1 MPLNPYFPTKGT
13 PGETGLVE
21 DLIIE
26 SIKDY
31 GCEFYYIPRSLV
43 AKDDVLGEDNL
54 SEFKNSYM
62 IEAYFDNVDNFGG
75 RGQFMSKFGL
85 NIEEQAQ
92 ITVARKR
99 WDQLVGQYGTT
110 ILPNRPCEG
119 DLLWFPLT
127 NGLFEIRFVDHQN
140 QFYQLGKLYVFK
152 LKIEL
157 FQFNSETMETG
168 ITEVDTLALEKTFD
182 ILSQRIMQEDGT
194 GAVEREEEIF
204 PIIEERDK
212 PVDRDYRRNETIKD
226 ESKSALDFDESNP
239 FADFDA

>member
-1 MPLNPYFPTKGT
+1 MPLNPYFPRGVAT
-13 PGETGLVE
+13 EQNLAE

-26 SIKDY
+26 SIKQY
-31 GCEFYYIPRSLV
+31 GNEFYYIPRSLV

-85 NIEEQAQ
+85 NIEEQAT
-92 ITVARKR
+92 ITIARKR
-99 WDQLVGQYGTT
+99 WNELVGQYGTT

-119 DLLWFPLT
+119 DLLWFPLS

-157 FQFNSETMETG
+157 FQFNSETMQTG
-168 ITEVDTLALEKTFD
+168 IDTVDTMALEKTFD
-182 ILSQRIMQEDGT
+182 ILSQRVMQEDGS
-194 GAVEREEEIF
+194 GAVEREEEDF
-204 PIIEERDK
+204 PLIAERDK
-212 PVDRDYRRNETIKD
+212 PVNQDYRRNETIKD
-226 ESKSALDFDESNP
+226 ASKDVLDFDESNP
-239 FADFDA
+239 FADFE